1 MENFVNKDKI
11 KVMHFRNKRK
21 ARYSTKFMFDG
32 SELEIV
38 KEYNYLG
45 AFLDEYFDFNATAK
59 ILEGAAGTAFGA
71 VLTKFGK
78 Q

>member
-1 MENFVNKDKI
+1 
-11 KVMHFRNKRK
+11 
-21 ARYSTKFMFDG
+21 MFDG

-38 KEYNYLG
+38 KVYNYLG

-59 ILEGAAGTAFGA
+59 ILEGAEGTAFGA